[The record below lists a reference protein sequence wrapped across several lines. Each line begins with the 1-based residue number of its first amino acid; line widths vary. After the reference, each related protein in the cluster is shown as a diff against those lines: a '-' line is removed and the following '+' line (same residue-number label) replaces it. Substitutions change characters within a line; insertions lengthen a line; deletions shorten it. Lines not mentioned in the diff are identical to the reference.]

1 MFFFS
6 RKKTVPLKEIE
17 DVYYISLLFSEKVEL
32 PDDETIVEQLK
43 TVFKK
48 VTSENNNKNKE
59 AYRIFGILDYARDV
73 EEVKQVPAHLA
84 MEKQLCSFQI
94 EEREKQEI
102 EIQPDCEEA
111 EEILKNAK
119 YELGISD
126 FLSIDLTPKER
137 GYLITNWIKLMAFI
151 FPDCIGI
158 YNYMSKKIMSRSQIL
173 ALFARD
179 DTYSFMQIGVKL
191 RLYPIQGRD
200 EILID
205 TLGLY
210 GVDLVDLQYHLKRTD
225 PSNFL
230 EHAQNMAAFLYEN
243 EIKINQGDVITGIAS
258 SDTWICRYE
267 KSIALPKRRVLDID
281 TGKYAAK
288 RKVQRKKKK

>member
-1 MFFFS
+1 MFFFG

-17 DVYYISLLFSEKVEL
+17 DVYYISLLFSKKVEL
-32 PDDETIVEQLK
+32 PDDEMIIEQLK
-43 TVFKK
+43 TVFEK
-48 VTSENNNKNKE
+48 VTSENDKKNKE
-59 AYRIFGILDYARDV
+59 EYRIFGILDYAKDV
-73 EEVKQVPAHLA
+73 GGVKQVPAHLA
-84 MEKQLCSFQI
+84 MEKQFHPFHI
-94 EEREKQEI
+94 EEKEKQEMK
-102 EIQPDCEEA
+102 IQPDCEEA
-111 EEILKNAK
+111 EEILKNTK

-137 GYLITNWIKLMAFI
+137 GYLITSWIKLMAFI

-158 YNYMSKKIMSRSQIL
+158 YNHMSKKIMSRNQIL
-173 ALFARD
+173 VLFARD

-191 RLYPIQGRD
+191 RLYPVEGRD

-210 GVDLVDLQYHLKRTD
+210 GVDLVDLQYHLKRMD

-243 EIKINQGDVITGIAS
+243 EMEINQGDAITGIAS
-258 SDTWICRYE
+258 QDIWVCRYE
-267 KSIALPKRRVLDID
+267 KSIASPRRRVLDID

-288 RKVQRKKKK
+288 REVQQKNK